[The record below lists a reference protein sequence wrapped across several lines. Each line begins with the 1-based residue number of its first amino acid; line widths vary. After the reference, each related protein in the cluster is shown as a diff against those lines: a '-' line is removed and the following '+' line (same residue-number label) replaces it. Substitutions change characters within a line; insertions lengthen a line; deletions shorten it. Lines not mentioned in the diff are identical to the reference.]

1 MSVLRLTVPIRQ
13 DHSSCETGERAVRA
27 TGTFTLRI
35 QRNEDHEPTRVA
47 VIILCA
53 MPEADGTVVVTQDC
67 MTLDDVESCIN
78 KLQDELDLL
87 RVEARRA
94 FERSVAALE

>member
-1 MSVLRLTVPIRQ
+1 M
-13 DHSSCETGERAVRA
+13 RA

-47 VIILCA
+47 VTIVGA
-53 MPEADGTVVVTQDC
+53 MEVDGTLVVTPDC

-94 FERSVAALE
+94 FDPLAGHA

>member
-1 MSVLRLTVPIRQ
+1 M
-13 DHSSCETGERAVRA
+13 RA

-47 VIILCA
+47 VTIAGAMQEVDGIL
-53 MPEADGTVVVTQDC
+53 VVTPDC

-94 FERSVAALE
+94 FDQLAGHA